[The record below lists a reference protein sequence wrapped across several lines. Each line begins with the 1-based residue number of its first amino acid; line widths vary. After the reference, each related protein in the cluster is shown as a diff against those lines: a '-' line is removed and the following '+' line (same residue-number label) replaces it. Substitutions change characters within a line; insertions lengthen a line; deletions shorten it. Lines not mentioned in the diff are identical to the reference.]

1 VIDGKL
7 QQLGFSPKPGDLP
20 VYKYEITSSW
30 KKRVIFFYF
39 IYIGPYNTK
48 KRRALRVMAIK
59 LILIRHGE
67 SDGNAQRKFSGFQDV
82 DLTEKGIWQAKR
94 LARRLEEASVDTV
107 YCSDLKR
114 ARHTA
119 EIIFGDRGKD
129 IVTNSKFREI
139 NFGAWEGYTFE
150 EIKLK
155 FGYGDEFNHLM
166 ENIKPEAAIP
176 QGESLVDLN
185 DRVMAE
191 LNNVLKKHEKKGK
204 DKTIALVCHGGAI
217 RVILSNAL
225 NIRLKNM
232 WNIEQYSTALN
243 IINYYDHKAFVALI
257 NDTSHLENWWE
268 SGLIEEKRDE

>member
-1 VIDGKL
+1 
-7 QQLGFSPKPGDLP
+7 
-20 VYKYEITSSW
+20 
-30 KKRVIFFYF
+30 
-39 IYIGPYNTK
+39 
-48 KRRALRVMAIK
+48 MAIK

-94 LARRLEEASVDTV
+94 LARRLEEASVDIV

-129 IVTNSKFREI
+129 ILVSPNLREI

-150 EIKLK
+150 EVKSK

-191 LNNVLKKHEKKGK
+191 LNNLLKKHEKTDK
-204 DKTIALVCHGGAI
+204 DKTIALVCHGGTI

-225 NIRLKNM
+225 NIGLKNM

-257 NDTSHLENWWE
+257 NDTSHLEDWWE
-268 SGLIEEKRDE
+268 SGLKINTEKKKDE